1 MANPQA
7 SAVVYIDPREARV
20 HYYAQTAGAEPV
32 HESHTYKE
40 KCLERDFYP
49 ELIAAMQ
56 GFAQLYAPAQ
66 TANTTVVLPDSAVM
80 TDAISLPAMKR
91 GALQKALDTT
101 LDGLLKERKSIRVQ
115 SFFASQ
121 TKQSSEVCISGIREE
136 VLGALRAS
144 ATAAHLPL
152 GQITFAA
159 ESTARG
165 AIALNPKL
173 KDGTYLFMDVK
184 ADHTRLVY
192 VLHGEVVSF
201 YTLPFGYDI
210 LSPNKLTAEDM
221 LFDHSVAELAV
232 LNARERA
239 KSKALTMMGDGTVE
253 VSDVDAEA
261 LNEEPAEEE
270 EEEEEPRDE
279 SDEDE
284 ENDGPSGV
292 AQPTDSRSANTIKY
306 LPRKTPRKLPKF
318 MLRPQPETEEG
329 YLFENFRIFE
339 KWALCFLAG
348 NDRLTKL
355 APPEAVYVHMPER
368 YMGVLEQLQPEE
380 LENGIPFRPAGIAT
394 ADEFVGEHLEMY
406 GGLLVRRDKSLP
418 LIGALSRKSGT
429 HNVF

>member
-7 SAVVYIDPREARV
+7 SAVVYIDPRERRV
-20 HYYAQTAGAEPV
+20 HYYAQTVGAEPV
-32 HESHTYKE
+32 HESRTYKE

-56 GFAQLYAPAQ
+56 GFAQLYTPAQ
-66 TANTTVVLPDSAVM
+66 TANTTIVLPDSAVV
-80 TDAISLPAMKR
+80 TDIISLPAMKR

-101 LDGLLKERKSIRVQ
+101 LDGLFKERKKIRVQ
-115 SFFASQ
+115 SYFASQ

-144 ATAAHLPL
+144 ATAAHLSL

-159 ESTARG
+159 EGTAR
-165 AIALNPKL
+165 AAVALNPKL
-173 KDGTYLFMDVK
+173 KDGTYLFMDIK

-201 YTLPFGYDI
+201 YTLPFGYTV
-210 LSPNKLTAEDM
+210 LSPNKLAAEDM

-239 KSKALTMMGDGTVE
+239 RSKALTMMGEGSVD

-261 LNEEPAEEE
+261 LAEEPAEDEAEE
-270 EEEEEPRDE
+270 RPRTE

-284 ENDGPSGV
+284 ENDGPSGI
-292 AQPTDSRSANTIKY
+292 AQPTDSRSANTIKR
-306 LPRKTPRKLPKF
+306 LPHKTPRKLPKF
-318 MLRPQPETEEG
+318 MLRPQPETGEG
-329 YLFENFRIFE
+329 YQFENFRIFE
-339 KWALCFLAG
+339 KWALCFIAG

-368 YMGVLEQLQPEE
+368 YRGVLENLQPEE
-380 LENGIPFRPAGIAT
+380 LENGIPFRPAGIEA
-394 ADEFVGEHLEMY
+394 ADKFVGEHLEMY
-406 GGLLVRRDKSLP
+406 GGLLVRREKTSILA
-418 LIGALSRKSGT
+418 GLSHKSGA